1 MKLLSSSLFQRYPE
15 IRFGISTRL
24 GGVSPSPYDLNLSFS
39 VGDERSNVI
48 RNRDL
53 FFGRL
58 RTSWEEVAIP
68 GQCHSS
74 TVLRADSGGGYD
86 NCDALVTS
94 EIGVFLTVSVA
105 DCVPLFLF
113 DPKNKAVAAVHVGW
127 RGAAQ
132 GIVFNAVK
140 KLEEEYST
148 DPEAVIAYL
157 GPSAG
162 VCCYE
167 VGDEVAGLFDTR
179 FLRNA
184 RNQKSFLDL
193 KSFVWHELEQ
203 EGARPR
209 DIETSEYCTICK
221 PELFHSYR
229 REGTRSGRMM
239 GIIGLVQ

>member
-24 GGVSPSPYDLNLSFS
+24 GGVSTPPYDLNLSFS

-58 RTSWEEVAIP
+58 RISWEEVAIP

-74 TVLRADSGGGYD
+74 SVLRADSGGGYD
-86 NCDALVTS
+86 NCDALVTN

-140 KLEEEYST
+140 RLEEEFST
-148 DPEAVIAYL
+148 DPGDLVAFL
-157 GPSAG
+157 GPAAG

-167 VGDEVAGLFDTR
+167 VGDEVAGLFDVR

-184 RNQKSFLDL
+184 RNQKRILDL
-193 KSFVWHELEQ
+193 QSFVRHELEQ

-209 DIETSEYCTICK
+209 YIETSEYCTICK

-229 REGTRSGRMM
+229 REGKRSGRMM